1 MSIVC
6 FHNPDEE
13 NGFLSNWF
21 LASFCLNDMKF
32 SSVEQYMMYSKARC
46 FKDIVVA
53 EEIMKTNDLAIIK
66 SLGRSVSHYDD
77 AIWVKYVRKSFLMP
91 LWQNSLKMLI

>member
-46 FKDIVVA
+46 FKDIAVA
-53 EEIMKTNDLAIIK
+53 EQIMKTNDVAIIN
-66 SLGRSVSHYDD
+66 L
-77 AIWVKYVRKSFLMP
+77 
-91 LWQNSLKMLI
+91 